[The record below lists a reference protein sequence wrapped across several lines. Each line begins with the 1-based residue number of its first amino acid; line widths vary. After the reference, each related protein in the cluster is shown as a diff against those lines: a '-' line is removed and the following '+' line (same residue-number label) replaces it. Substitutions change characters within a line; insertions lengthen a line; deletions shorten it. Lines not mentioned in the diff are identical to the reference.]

1 MKKFIAI
8 AACAVLAASALSACS
23 TNDGRVGNNRDEY
36 PYTTDNQTTASRRA
50 ASSRME
56 SRMESSANESH
67 TDGGVIHDTVSMVG
81 DVGEDIVEGV
91 DNIGSSVESNVS
103 DMLHDDTDTNR

>member
-1 MKKFIAI
+1 MKKIIAI
-8 AACAVLAASALSACS
+8 AACAVLAASALSACN
-23 TNDGRVGNNRDEY
+23 TTDGKVGNNRDDY
-36 PYTTDNQTTASRRA
+36 PYSTERDNQTTASRRVD
-50 ASSRME
+50 SSRMT
-56 SRMESSANESH
+56 SSLNESH

-81 DVGEDIVEGV
+81 DVGEDIAEGV